1 MGDEPRLVPMT
12 ITDDE
17 ARLAVQVVE
26 LQAEN
31 ARLRAQI
38 RLALDQLG
46 VPARDVPLR
55 QPDGIPLLP
64 ADRDL
69 VTDQR
74 DDSRFPFVVLYDQ
87 LEHVGAADRL
97 ARDPQRASVT
107 VPALSAK
114 NFIFPGVSSQERF
127 SG

>member
-46 VPARDVPLR
+46 VPT
-55 QPDGIPLLP
+55 PDYP
-64 ADRDL
+64 A
-69 VTDQR
+69 
-74 DDSRFPFVVLYDQ
+74 PIAYVVEILN
-87 LEHVGAADRL
+87 A
-97 ARDPQRASVT
+97 
-107 VPALSAK
+107 ALSDE
-114 NFIFPGVSSQERF
+114 GGDE
-127 SG
+127 